1 MTTSH
6 NDNMEG
12 EGSAQGGNDQ
22 QLNSTLARMADFFE
36 DQQNKW
42 NGNERTNTEVAD
54 DVALE
59 RFQKFKPPVFD
70 GEKDEEVACSH
81 GKDLHGSGIF

>member
-1 MTTSH
+1 MATSH

-12 EGSAQGGNDQ
+12 EKCSQGGNDQ

-36 DQQNKW
+36 DQRNKW
-42 NGNERTNTEVAD
+42 NGNERTNNEVAD

-59 RFQKFKPPVFD
+59 RFQKFKPPVFLWRK
-70 GEKDEEVACSH
+70 G
-81 GKDLHGSGIF
+81 